1 MTVTVIL
8 STVGTVVAKKG
19 YRLVP
24 IKFLFKKVLNFIFH
38 IGVIQQYNDI
48 DILDIYLKKKC
59 YCLLSHLCVMPKI
72 KIHPNL

>member
-48 DILDIYLKKKC
+48 DILDIYF
-59 YCLLSHLCVMPKI
+59 
-72 KIHPNL
+72 

>member
-48 DILDIYLKKKC
+48 DILDIYLKKM
-59 YCLLSHLCVMPKI
+59 LLFVKSSLCHAK
-72 KIHPNL
+72 N